1 MGAETAGRKLGI
13 GLRLAA
19 RAVQQRAVSAAAS
32 SPSNPPNAQAAYK
45 TPPTTAAAAAA
56 ASSAASQAKLN
67 AKAVARGTKR
77 FGEALWGPMAH
88 TGAVLWL
95 EITGLFFA
103 LFAMYFGQSV
113 YRMRHDYGG
122 GPEHTHFLIYSA
134 LTIVFA
140 WFTFSS
146 FYKARQKEKKNRA
159 QRSANARPNPQG

>member
-19 RAVQQRAVSAAAS
+19 RAVQQRAAEATAATNSASPPSNYKVPLKAAA
-32 SPSNPPNAQAAYK
+32 PPPAV
-45 TPPTTAAAAAA
+45 
-56 ASSAASQAKLN
+56 SQAKFTV
-67 AKAVARGTKR
+67 KAIAQGTKR

-88 TGAVLWL
+88 TGGVLWL

-103 LFAMYFGQSV
+103 MFAVYFGQSA
-113 YRMRHDYGG
+113 YRMRHDYAS
-122 GPEHTHFLIYSA
+122 GPEHTHFLIYSV
-134 LTIVFA
+134 LMIVFA

-159 QRSANARPNPQG
+159 RRTTR

>member
-19 RAVQQRAVSAAAS
+19 RAVQQRAAEATAAPP
-32 SPSNPPNAQAAYK
+32 PSNPTNAQAAYS
-45 TPPTTAAAAAA
+45 AQSANAA
-56 ASSAASQAKLN
+56 ASRAASQAKLN

-88 TGAVLWL
+88 TGGVLWL

-103 LFAMYFGQSV
+103 LFAVYFGQSV
-113 YRMRHDYGG
+113 FRMRHDYAA

-134 LTIVFA
+134 LTVVFA
-140 WFTFSS
+140 WFTVSS

-159 QRSANARPNPQG
+159 RQAANTHLNPGR